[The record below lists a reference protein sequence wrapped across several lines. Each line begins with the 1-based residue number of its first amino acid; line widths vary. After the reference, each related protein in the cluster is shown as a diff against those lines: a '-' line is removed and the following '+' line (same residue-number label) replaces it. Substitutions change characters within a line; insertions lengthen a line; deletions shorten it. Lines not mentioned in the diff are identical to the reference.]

1 MKSMNPLEGIQTML
15 SSPAPPIVVK
25 KYGGSSVA
33 DDAHLRAVA
42 ERIARS
48 HKRDRGQVI
57 VVSAMGD
64 TTNRL
69 LRQAGKL
76 NDDPGHRE
84 LDLLLATGEQ
94 QSASLLSLSLQQL
107 GLKSIAL
114 TGPQAGVRTC
124 SAHLN
129 ARIDHVDGS
138 RMRELVSAGQVVV
151 VAGFQ
156 GLSPNGDVTT
166 LGRGGSDTTAVAIAA
181 GLRAQACEIYSDVD
195 GVYTAD
201 PRLVPDAVRLPR
213 LSHGEMKDMAHHGAG
228 VLNERAIDYA
238 IGHKVVIH
246 ARCSKGRPG
255 ETIVRPDQGPA
266 RPRIVGVAGHRALMQ
281 IEVLDDSH
289 LDDLRQRLAEYDQFL
304 FDPAWAEGRRILL
317 PSSQF
322 SDEGHLADALKRVH
336 GSAIRI
342 RTDLATVSAIGHRAG
357 LDPGSLGFARKLLT
371 EADIAVE
378 TILASE
384 HAICALLPRSDVQR
398 SLQQFH
404 SRFRIADLGVA
415 HVA

>member
-1 MKSMNPLEGIQTML
+1 MFT
-15 SSPAPPIVVK
+15 SPALPIVVK

-33 DDAHLRAVA
+33 DDAHLCAVA

-48 HKRDRGQVI
+48 HNRDRGQVI

-107 GLKSIAL
+107 GLKAVAL

-124 SAHLN
+124 NAHLN
-129 ARIDHVDGS
+129 ARIDHVDGT
-138 RMRELVSAGQVVV
+138 RMRELVTAGNVVV

-181 GLRAQACEIYSDVD
+181 GLQAQACEIYSDVD

-201 PRLVPDAVRLPR
+201 PRLVPAAVRLPR

-238 IGHKVVIH
+238 IKHKVVIH

-255 ETIVRPDQGPA
+255 ETIVRPDQGLA
-266 RPRIVGVAGHRALMQ
+266 RPRIVGVAGHRELMQ
-281 IEVLDDSH
+281 IEVLDAGCVDE
-289 LDDLRQRLAEYDQFL
+289 LRERLSEYDQFL
-304 FDPAWAEGRRILL
+304 LDPAWADRRRILL

-322 SDEGHLADALKRVH
+322 SDETHLADALNRDFGKAIETRIDL
-336 GSAIRI
+336 GSI
-342 RTDLATVSAIGHRAG
+342 SAIGHRAG
-357 LDPGSLGFARKLLT
+357 LDRDSLDFARKLL
-371 EADIAVE
+371 ADQGVAVE
-378 TILASE
+378 AILASD
-384 HAICALLPRSDVQR
+384 HAICALLPRSDIQQG
-398 SLQQFH
+398 LQQFH
-404 SRFRIADLGVA
+404 ARFRIADLGVA

>member
-1 MKSMNPLEGIQTML
+1 MFT
-15 SSPAPPIVVK
+15 SPALPIVVK

-33 DDAHLRAVA
+33 DDVHLRAVA
-42 ERIARS
+42 DRIARS
-48 HKRDRGQVI
+48 HRRDRGQVI

-69 LRQAGKL
+69 LRQASRL

-107 GLKSIAL
+107 GLKAVAL

-129 ARIDHVDGS
+129 ARIDRVDGG
-138 RMRELVSAGQVVV
+138 RTRELVGSGHVVV

-156 GLSPNGDVTT
+156 GLSPQGDVTT

-181 GLRAQACEIYSDVD
+181 GLQAQACEIYSDVD

-255 ETIVRPDQGPA
+255 ETIVRPDQGQA
-266 RPRIVGVAGHRALMQ
+266 RPRIVGVAGHRELIQ
-281 IEVLDDSH
+281 IEVLDARR
-289 LDDLRQRLAEYDQFL
+289 LDELRARLAEYGSFL
-304 FDPAWAEGRRILL
+304 PDPAWANGRRILL
-317 PSSQF
+317 PSAQF
-322 SDEGHLADALKRVH
+322 SDEAQLADTLRRAFGQAV
-336 GSAIRI
+336 RI
-342 RTDLATVSAIGHRAG
+342 RTDLGSVSAIGHRAG
-357 LDPGSLGFARKLLT
+357 RDLGSRAFASKLLT
-371 EADIAVE
+371 DDGAAVE
-378 TILASE
+378 AILGSD
-384 HAICALLPRSDVQR
+384 HAICALLPRACVQR

-404 SRFRIADLGVA
+404 ARFRIADLGVA

>member
-1 MKSMNPLEGIQTML
+1 ML
-15 SSPAPPIVVK
+15 TSPALPIVVK

-48 HKRDRGQVI
+48 HNRDRGQVI

-107 GLKSIAL
+107 GLKAVAL

-129 ARIDHVDGS
+129 ARIDHVDGT
-138 RMRELVSAGQVVV
+138 RMRELVASGHVVV

-156 GLSPNGDVTT
+156 GLSPKGDVTT

-181 GLRAQACEIYSDVD
+181 GLQAQGCEIYSDVD

-238 IGHKVVIH
+238 IKHKVVIH

-266 RPRIVGVAGHRALMQ
+266 RPRIVGVAGHGELVQ
-281 IEVLDDSH
+281 IKVLDDSR
-289 LDDLRQRLAEYDQFL
+289 LDELRERLSEYDQFL
-304 FDPAWAEGRRILL
+304 LDPAWADGRRILL

-322 SDEGHLADALKRVH
+322 SDEAHLADALMRDFGKT
-336 GSAIRI
+336 IEI
-342 RTDLATVSAIGHRAG
+342 RTDLGSVSAIGHRAG
-357 LDPGSLGFARKLLT
+357 LDPDSLNFARKLLT
-371 EADIAVE
+371 DSDIAVE
-378 TILASE
+378 AILASD
-384 HAICALLPRSDVQR
+384 HAICALLPRNAIQH

-404 SRFRIADLGVA
+404 ARFRIADLGVA

>member
-1 MKSMNPLEGIQTML
+1 LSNPNPKGIQIMFT
-15 SSPAPPIVVK
+15 SSALPIVVK

-33 DDAHLRAVA
+33 DDADLRAVA

-69 LRQAGKL
+69 LRQAGRL

-107 GLKSIAL
+107 GVRAIAL
-114 TGPQAGVRTC
+114 TGPQAGVHTC

-129 ARIDHVDGS
+129 ARIDHVDGT
-138 RMRELVSAGQVVV
+138 RMRELACAGQVVV

-156 GLSPNGDVTT
+156 GLSPTGEITT

-181 GLRAQACEIYSDVD
+181 GLQAQACEIYSDVD

-201 PRLVPDAVRLPR
+201 PRLVPDAVRLP
-213 LSHGEMKDMAHHGAG
+213 LLNHGEMKDLAHHGAG

-238 IGHKVVIH
+238 ISHKVVIH

-255 ETIVRPDQGPA
+255 ETIVRADQGPV
-266 RPRIVGVAGHRALMQ
+266 RPRIVGVAGHRELMQ
-281 IEVLDDSH
+281 IEVLDDRR
-289 LDDLRQRLAEYDQFL
+289 LPELRERLAEYDQFL
-304 FDPAWAEGRRILL
+304 CSPAWATGQRILL

-322 SDEGHLADALKRVH
+322 SDESQLADALRREFAP
-336 GSAIRI
+336 AIRI
-342 RTDLATVSAIGHRAG
+342 RTDLGAVSAIGHRAG
-357 LDPGSLGFARKLLT
+357 LDPGSQRFAGKLL
-371 EADIAVE
+371 ADEGIAVDAM
-378 TILASE
+378 LASE
-384 HAICALLPRSDVQR
+384 HAICALLPRGAVQK

-404 SRFRIADLGVA
+404 ARFRIANLGVA
-415 HVA
+415 QVA